1 MLGTNTIVKKGVSV
15 KEEIETEE
23 DRYNE

>member
-1 MLGTNTIVKKGVSV
+1 MLGTNMIVKKGVSV

>member
-23 DRYNE
+23 DRYKE